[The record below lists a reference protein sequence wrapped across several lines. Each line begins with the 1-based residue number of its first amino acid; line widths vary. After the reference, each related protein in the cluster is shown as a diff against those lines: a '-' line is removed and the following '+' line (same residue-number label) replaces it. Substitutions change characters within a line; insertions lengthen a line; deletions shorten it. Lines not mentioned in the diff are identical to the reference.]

1 MKLIVSVF
9 LFVILLFSGYPS
21 EAQDT
26 LPAFT
31 AKNIN
36 GKIIL
41 SWVNHFPVVKQLSI
55 QRSSDS
61 LKGFK
66 TILTLPDPS
75 SVTNGF
81 LDNNAP
87 DTISFYKIYI
97 LLDSG
102 KYVFSKSQRP
112 HKAIPPP
119 VVRKKEYNRIGIS
132 NNAPANY
139 SANTKSLTTDIQN
152 NATISTKPKDIEPTA
167 KQYEPELTKVSN
179 KNRSDGLKADTV
191 TLVRPETFTPSGFV
205 YTNPSGNITVVVPI
219 GKQGQYTIKFYD
231 ENGDEIFQI
240 SNINEHIFSIDKSNF
255 MRSGWYKFELY
266 ENNIL
271 REKNKVLVPKD
282 TTIR

>member
-139 SANTKSLTTDIQN
+139 SANTKSPTTDIQN

-282 TTIR
+282 PTIR